1 MFWTDEKLL
10 ELERLYSNKECPM
23 EYLTEYFGTTE
34 KAIRSAAYRYLSG
47 KNLHLRN
54 NNHEW
59 TKQKLWELK
68 EMYENPD
75 IQVNEIARYFGT
87 TEKVIYRTATYNL
100 IKRGKYQEQGYKKC
114 SRCESVLPATS
125 EHFHVN
131 NHNKD
136 GLYTY
141 CKECCREIRGVTT
154 RRTRLTEYQKQYI
167 IKNYGNTAYDVK
179 EIAKHL
185 NLTVLQV
192 RRFAS
197 NLRKKGIEIGFRLQK
212 EVI

>member
-1 MFWTDEKLL
+1 M
-10 ELERLYSNKECPM
+10 
-23 EYLTEYFGTTE
+23 
-34 KAIRSAAYRYLSG
+34 
-47 KNLHLRN
+47 
-54 NNHEW
+54 
-59 TKQKLWELK
+59 
-68 EMYENPD
+68 
-75 IQVNEIARYFGT
+75 
-87 TEKVIYRTATYNL
+87 
-100 IKRGKYQEQGYKKC
+100 
-114 SRCESVLPATS
+114 LPATS

-167 IKNYGNTAYDVK
+167 IKNYSNTAYDVK

-197 NLRKKGIEIGFRLQK
+197 NLRKKGIEIGFRL
-212 EVI
+212 

>member
-10 ELERLYSNKECPM
+10 ELERLYSDKECPM

-47 KNLHLRN
+47 RNLHLRN
-54 NNHEW
+54 NNYEW
-59 TKQKLWELK
+59 TKQKLWEL
-68 EMYENPD
+68 
-75 IQVNEIARYFGT
+75 
-87 TEKVIYRTATYNL
+87 EKVIYRTATYNL

-167 IKNYGNTAYDVK
+167 IKNYSNTAYDVK

-197 NLRKKGIEIGFRLQK
+197 NLRKKGIEIGFRL
-212 EVI
+212 